1 MRDILNRFKMYPE
14 ILVNWM
20 KLQDQFVDQSIIRCN
35 YTNKLSYLKLK
46 DKCINEIKQNAY
58 VQNVTKTT
66 HGQFGKSSL

>member
-1 MRDILNRFKMYPE
+1 MRDVLNRFKMYHE
-14 ILVNWM
+14 ILVTWM

-35 YTNKLSYLKLK
+35 YTDKFSYLKLK

-66 HGQFGKSSL
+66 